1 MKAREGV
8 AGRLKRCK
16 AEEMGD
22 DENEAWGFVVG
33 VNF

>member
-16 AEEMGD
+16 GEEMG
-22 DENEAWGFVVG
+22 EEGNEAWGFAVA
-33 VNF
+33 VNS